1 MCWLMGGSCELLAA
15 MFSFVAV
22 TVIYCGVTPSH
33 VGVFQHRGQ
42 LRAHSA
48 VKRRPAA
55 LIGPQRLGPPT
66 TQTLADRDSRGEVA

>member
-22 TVIYCGVTPSH
+22 TIIYCRVTPSH

-42 LRAHSA
+42 LHTRA
-48 VKRRPAA
+48 VKRKPAA
-55 LIGPQRLGPPT
+55 LIGPQRLRPPT
-66 TQTLADRDSRGEVA
+66 TQTLADRDSRGKVA